1 MTTMQQKLSY
11 ILTELA
17 AFEQT
22 YKSEISAMRSTG
34 HSTTCE
40 EDIDEAINNL
50 ENAMYE
56 ISHQDEAEEEEHAN
70 SSRANSKYYQAEENA
85 TTGRGE

>member
-22 YKSEISAMRSTG
+22 YKAEIAEVRSTG
-34 HSTTCE
+34 HATTCK
-40 EDIDEAINNL
+40 EDIGEAINAL

-56 ISHQDEAEEEEHAN
+56 INHQDEAEEEEHAN
-70 SSRANSKYYQAEENA
+70 SSRANSRDYQAEENA
-85 TTGRGE
+85 TTGRE